1 MHDSVSPTTPSRA
14 LDDLLA
20 TPDGVVAGLRRV
32 EHRIAELA
40 HDGQLLAELF
50 GVVADRLLALVAH
63 ANEATH
69 AGDPDAPEIRRLVAT
84 SAANARALA
93 FNAMHTLR
101 RTATILSLQPAD
113 IAAPQAS
120 ASTNH

>member
-1 MHDSVSPTTPSRA
+1 MHDSVSHPTSPRGR
-14 LDDLLA
+14 DDLLA

-63 ANEATH
+63 ANEAAQ
-69 AGDPDAPEIRRLVAT
+69 AGDHDAQEIRRLVAT
-84 SAANARALA
+84 SAANARTLA
-93 FNAMHTLR
+93 FNAMHTLQ
-101 RTATILSLQPAD
+101 RTATILTLQPQH
-113 IAAPQAS
+113 IATPAEPPAP
-120 ASTNH
+120 NH